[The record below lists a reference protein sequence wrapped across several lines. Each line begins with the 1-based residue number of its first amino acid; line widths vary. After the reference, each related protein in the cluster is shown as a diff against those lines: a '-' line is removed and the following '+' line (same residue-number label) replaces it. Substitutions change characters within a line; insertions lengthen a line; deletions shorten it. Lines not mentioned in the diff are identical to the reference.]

1 MIFVDYIYNKVKVV
15 AGIFLLLLSLY
26 GCKPQVPDEYI
37 QPNQFE
43 DILYDYHL
51 AIAMGNQQT
60 SNQVVNNIQKNAYIL
75 AALKNITYP
84 KQILTSPI
92 SIIYVIQ
99 NVYTIFMKG

>member
-1 MIFVDYIYNKVKVV
+1 MDYIYNKVKVV

-51 AIAMGNQQT
+51 AIAMGNQQSSGKQHT
-60 SNQVVNNIQKNAYIL
+60 KECLYTRCTQK
-75 AALKNITYP
+75 T
-84 KQILTSPI
+84 
-92 SIIYVIQ
+92 
-99 NVYTIFMKG
+99 